1 MNELKPMKD
10 TLKKVTAAR
19 GYFLGGEAFGI
30 SYDPWHDVK
39 LDPPER
45 EDGYLVYMEGENPGY
60 LLAMW
65 DPETKTWYY
74 YMPKIL
80 AYPDCQI
87 ETRDVYKE
95 IRIELEDQ
103 EAVRY
108 WMDIPLIGDTTK
120 TIVEWC
126 RKEEEDI

>member
-10 TLKKVTAAR
+10 TLNKVTAAR
-19 GYFLGGEAFGI
+19 GYFLGGEAFGV

-74 YMPKIL
+74 YMPDAL
-80 AYPDCQI
+80 QYYD
-87 ETRDVYKE
+87 RYMDH
-95 IRIELEDQ
+95 RIELADQ
-103 EAVRY
+103 EAVSY
-108 WMDIPLIGDTTK
+108 WMDIPLVGDTTK

-126 RKEEEDI
+126 GEKERDI